1 MVNVSIICY
10 LNVKYVCAVLNS
22 EGSQE
27 HSHCVISA
35 GNALASHFQDKL
47 LWQCI
52 GVLSLIT
59 GLALHI

>member
-35 GNALASHFQDKL
+35 GNALASPFQDKL
-47 LWQCI
+47 C
-52 GVLSLIT
+52 GNVLECLASLQ
-59 GLALHI
+59 G